1 VIDSSLYWNMK
12 RIMFYNI
19 DSDECAKAILS
30 GCYKFG
36 VATLLRPDGATMTS
50 VIEVEDE
57 NNIVCNER

>member
-1 VIDSSLYWNMK
+1 MK
-12 RIMFYNI
+12 KIMFYNI

-50 VIEVEDE
+50 VIEFEDE
-57 NNIVCNER
+57 SNIVCDER

>member
-1 VIDSSLYWNMK
+1 MK

-36 VATLLRPDGATMTS
+36 VATWLRPDGATMTS
-50 VIEVEDE
+50 VIEFEDDQSD
-57 NNIVCNER
+57 IV